1 MNKKDYEV
9 LLNWLEEQEK
19 IVNLKIDNV
28 DRTKKVHTDY
38 DMAVNEYRLIRLAKL
53 KLAGLQEK

>member
-1 MNKKDYEV
+1 MNKKDYETI
-9 LLNWLEEQEK
+9 LNWLEEQERL
-19 IVNLKIDNV
+19 VNLKIENV

-53 KLAGLQEK
+53 KLAGL

>member
-1 MNKKDYEV
+1 MNKKDYET

>member
-1 MNKKDYEV
+1 MNKKDYETI
-9 LLNWLEEQEK
+9 LNWLEEQER
-19 IVNLKIDNV
+19 IVNLKIENV

-53 KLAGLQEK
+53 KLAGL